1 MRFDWKPESK
11 ERYFRKAE
19 AAVKAAGFDDI
30 LRVDRDQFSVVKGTV
45 KVRRTNENIQTETSV
60 HCTNRVHTAV
70 QAATVHMDVQGQG
83 LQTHLFV
90 LRIL

>member
-1 MRFDWKPESK
+1 MK
-11 ERYFRKAE
+11 
-19 AAVKAAGFDDI
+19 
-30 LRVDRDQFSVVKGTV
+30 
-45 KVRRTNENIQTETSV
+45 NIQTETSV

>member
-30 LRVDRDQFSVVKGTV
+30 LRVDRDQFSAVKG
-45 KVRRTNENIQTETSV
+45 
-60 HCTNRVHTAV
+60 
-70 QAATVHMDVQGQG
+70 TVHMDVQGQG